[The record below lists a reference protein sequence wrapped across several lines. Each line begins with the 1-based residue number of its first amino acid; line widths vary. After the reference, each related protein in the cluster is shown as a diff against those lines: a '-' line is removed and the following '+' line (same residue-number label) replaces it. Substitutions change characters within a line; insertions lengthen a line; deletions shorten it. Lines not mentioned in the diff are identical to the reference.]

1 MAFASLVSSPGKKV
15 NRKNKNKFDGLHLYK
30 GKWRV
35 QVTLDKGFNNAEDAQ
50 RYRKSLIS
58 HIKKR
63 PETTNNNEDVNQ
75 MQVMGDS
82 IDQMVS
88 PIKSQRRQNSRKR
101 ISTANSVLST
111 RRRMHRSRSN
121 NAIISNSKT
130 SSNDAPIMNE
140 FGDYDNSH
148 LTHSNLQDWN
158 TGALISKMRLKR
170 SKSSWGNR
178 RPRNRLQPE
187 FVRPKILRTNKYQDP
202 DETLYHSPRSFC
214 KQTLKANRRKQM
226 LRKTGKDFN
235 PKYIPLAQNPALTTI
250 LQRQTGKELLEKK
263 LLEQSYGFLGDFR
276 DKYTYE
282 KTHLDIFC
290 HQSTREHRAKN
301 PFLANE

>member
-88 PIKSQRRQNSRKR
+88 PIKSHYIQ
-101 ISTANSVLST
+101 IY
-111 RRRMHRSRSN
+111 
-121 NAIISNSKT
+121 I
-130 SSNDAPIMNE
+130 
-140 FGDYDNSH
+140 
-148 LTHSNLQDWN
+148 
-158 TGALISKMRLKR
+158 
-170 SKSSWGNR
+170 
-178 RPRNRLQPE
+178 
-187 FVRPKILRTNKYQDP
+187 TNKQSDH
-202 DETLYHSPRSFC
+202 TLLQLLNA
-214 KQTLKANRRKQM
+214 KQ
-226 LRKTGKDFN
+226 
-235 PKYIPLAQNPALTTI
+235 
-250 LQRQTGKELLEKK
+250 
-263 LLEQSYGFLGDFR
+263 
-276 DKYTYE
+276 
-282 KTHLDIFC
+282 
-290 HQSTREHRAKN
+290 
-301 PFLANE
+301 